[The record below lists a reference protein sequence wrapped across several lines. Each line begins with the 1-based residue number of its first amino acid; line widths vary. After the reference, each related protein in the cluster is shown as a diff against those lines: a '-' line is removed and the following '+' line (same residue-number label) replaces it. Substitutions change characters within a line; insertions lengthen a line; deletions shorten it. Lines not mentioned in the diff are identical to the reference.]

1 MMVIDGDVLNVSI
14 SSEIKQYDS
23 DYVPYDERLETYI
36 VPVVFSLILV
46 VGVMGN
52 GVLVLILLRHANMRN
67 VPNTYVLSLALGD
80 LLVSMSD
87 IDTFALILFYK
98 TSSFATGV
106 NPLREVFLVQ

>member
-1 MMVIDGDVLNVSI
+1 MLFLLQMMVVDGDVLNI

-23 DYVPYDERLETYI
+23 DYVPYDERIETYI

-52 GVLVLILLRHANMRN
+52 GILVLILLRHANMRN

-80 LLVSMSD
+80 LLVSMSNTN
-87 IDTFALILFYK
+87 IYFVL
-98 TSSFATGV
+98 
-106 NPLREVFLVQ
+106 

>member
-1 MMVIDGDVLNVSI
+1 MMVVDGDVLNVSI

-67 VPNTYVLSLALGD
+67 IPNTYVLSLALGD
-80 LLVSMSD
+80 LLVS
-87 IDTFALILFYK
+87 INTFALILFYK
-98 TSSFATGV
+98 TSSFSRKV